1 MFYNIAIY
9 AYLLAVRVAALF
21 WGKPRRM
28 VRGHKKVFNRLKDN
42 IDPTDRYIWFHASSL
57 GEFEQGRPLMETIKK
72 DYPAYKILLTFF
84 SPSGYEVQEH
94 YEYADLVTYLPFD
107 TPRNARR
114 FMQLVHP
121 TMAFFIKY
129 EFWKNY
135 LTALHDSG
143 IPTYSVSSIF
153 RPKQIFFRRY
163 ARKYSEVLLTFTTLF
178 VQNEESK
185 TLLAGIGVK
194 NVEVTGDTRFDRVL
208 EIRNQAKDLPRVEL
222 FKGNNPM
229 FIVGSSWPS
238 DEEIYIP
245 YFNELLRQAQD
256 KNHKAYKL
264 IIAPHVVE
272 ESRLQEIESR
282 LQLKSV
288 RYTRASDT
296 ELADAQC
303 LIVDC
308 YKMLS
313 SIYRYADFA
322 YIGGGFI
329 SSGIHNVLEAAVY
342 GVGTVFGTV
351 NKKFLEAQQLMEL
364 KGSYEFKDYK
374 SFARIMDE
382 MLASPEK
389 MAETG
394 AIAKQYVY
402 GNAGTTAK
410 ILASLQPM
418 LSQ

>member
-1 MFYNIAIY
+1 MVYNIAIY
-9 AYLLAVRVAALF
+9 AYLLAVRIAALF
-21 WGKPRRM
+21 GGKPRRM
-28 VRGHKKVFNRLKDN
+28 VNGYRKVFDRLKDN
-42 IDPTDRYIWFHASSL
+42 IDPSAQYIWFHASSL
-57 GEFEQGRPLMETIKK
+57 GEFEQGRPLMESIKK

-107 TPRNARR
+107 TPRNVRR

-121 TMAFFIKY
+121 AMVFFIKY

-135 LTALHDSG
+135 LTALHDAG

-153 RPKQIFFRRY
+153 RPKQIFFRWY
-163 ARKYSEVLLTFTTLF
+163 ARKYSRVLHTFTTLF
-178 VQNEESK
+178 VQNEESRE
-185 TLLAGIGVK
+185 LLAGIGVD
-194 NVEVTGDTRFDRVL
+194 NVEVVGDTRFDRVL
-208 EIRNQAKDLPRVEL
+208 EIRNQAKDLPLVER
-222 FKGNNPM
+222 FKGDNPM
-229 FIVGSSWPS
+229 VIVGSSWPS

-245 YFNELLRQAQD
+245 YFNEH
-256 KNHKAYKL
+256 HKEYKL

-272 ESRLQEIESR
+272 ESRLQEIEGR
-282 LQLKSV
+282 LQMKSV
-288 RYTRASDT
+288 RYTRASEA
-296 ELADAQC
+296 ELAEARC
-303 LIVDC
+303 LIIDC

-329 SSGIHNVLEAAVY
+329 SSGIHNVLEASVY
-342 GVGTVFGTV
+342 GVGTVFGPV
-351 NKKFLEAQQLMEL
+351 NKKFLEAQQLMQV

-374 SFARIMDE
+374 DFARIMDE
-382 MLASPEK
+382 MLASPER

-410 ILASLQPM
+410 ILSYVR
-418 LSQ
+418 